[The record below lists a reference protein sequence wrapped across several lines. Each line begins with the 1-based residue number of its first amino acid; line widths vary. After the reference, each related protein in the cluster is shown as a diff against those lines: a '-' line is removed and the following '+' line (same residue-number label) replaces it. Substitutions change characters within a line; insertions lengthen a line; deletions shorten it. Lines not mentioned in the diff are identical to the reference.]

1 MGYGLLLVL
10 RVRQMYLRLCYIY
23 YLCLSHTFLSLR
35 LFLDTTHPPNGTKL
49 HSSTFGQQAHLAM
62 VFTTRNLYYLRISR
76 TTVLPFYL
84 YLDQQH
90 VNWMSD
96 AVLQYVLRDLHPLYV
111 IYSDMGRALPYA
123 LEE

>member
-1 MGYGLLLVL
+1 MLQSNGPLSLYELRSASRPQSSAIVFAFVLHLLFMSITHLFT
-10 RVRQMYLRLCYIY
+10 
-23 YLCLSHTFLSLR
+23 CLILSLR
-35 LFLDTTHPPNGTKL
+35 LFLDTTPNVGEQ
-49 HSSTFGQQAHLAM
+49 SSTGLTFGQQAHSAM

-96 AVLQYVLRDLHPLYV
+96 VVLQYVLRDLHPL
-111 IYSDMGRALPYA
+111 
-123 LEE
+123 

>member
-1 MGYGLLLVL
+1 MDFFRCMSYGQLLVL
-10 RVRQMYLRLCYIY
+10 RVRQLYLRLCYIY
-23 YLCLSHTFLSLR
+23 YLCLSHIFLLLLTLPEYRTPPTR
-35 LFLDTTHPPNGTKL
+35 LAEQ
-49 HSSTFGQQAHLAM
+49 SSTGLTFGQQAHLTM

-96 AVLQYVLRDLHPLYV
+96 MVLQCVLRDLHPL
-111 IYSDMGRALPYA
+111 
-123 LEE
+123 